1 MSYILEALK
10 KAQAE
15 RQLGNAPTI
24 HAPAPSYAAPRAGQG
39 AGRRYLIAGA
49 IAGVGLLAAVVA
61 LWPRLAGETTSVLA
75 AASAPA
81 APTPAAT
88 APAAPVV
95 AGRPAAAPVAAAPA
109 PIVAAPAPIVAA
121 PAPAPAPA
129 PASAPAPVASRPRP
143 APVAPLAEPVPR
155 EAERAP
161 APESAPARVA
171 ASPASAPTGD
181 DALRTLQQL
190 PDALQREIPKVAFG
204 GYIYSPT
211 PGESLLLVD
220 KMLRREGEEVAP
232 GLVLE
237 RLTPKA
243 AVMNY
248 RGTRYRAS
256 Y

>member
-24 HAPAPSYAAPRAGQG
+24 HAPPPMYAAPERAQG
-39 AGRRYLIAGA
+39 ANRRTLMI
-49 IAGVGLLAAVVA
+49 GVGLGVLLVAAAA
-61 LWPRLAGETTSVLA
+61 LVWLRQGGEQPVQLAG
-75 AASAPA
+75 ASAPA
-81 APTPAAT
+81 PVATPAPTPAPVVAV
-88 APAAPVV
+88 APPAAPALAPAPVQRDAAPVAAKPAPAPVKASEPPRPAAPV
-95 AGRPAAAPVAAAPA
+95 APAVEPVRVNPESAPVAAAPA
-109 PIVAAPAPIVAA
+109 
-121 PAPAPAPA
+121 
-129 PASAPAPVASRPRP
+129 
-143 APVAPLAEPVPR
+143 
-155 EAERAP
+155 
-161 APESAPARVA
+161 
-171 ASPASAPTGD
+171 GD
-181 DALRTLQQL
+181 DSLRSLQQL
-190 PDALQREIPKVAFG
+190 PEALRREIPPVAFG

-248 RGTRYRAS
+248 RGTRYRVA

>member
-24 HAPAPSYAAPRAGQG
+24 HAPAPSYAGPRAGQG
-39 AGRRYLIAGA
+39 VQRRYLAL
-49 IAGVGLLAAVVA
+49 GVGVVVVAAAVALLWPRFVGEQPVRLAAVT
-61 LWPRLAGETTSVLA
+61 P
-75 AASAPA
+75 PA
-81 APTPAAT
+81 VVAAT
-88 APAAPVV
+88 APATVPATAPVATPAPPAAVIPAPAPVV
-95 AGRPAAAPVAAAPA
+95 QPAPA
-109 PIVAAPAPIVAA
+109 PPPVAEARPVRAK
-121 PAPAPAPA
+121 PAPAPAVST
-129 PASAPAPVASRPRP
+129 ASPSPQPSPQQRETAPAPVT
-143 APVAPLAEPVPR
+143 VAPQPV
-155 EAERAP
+155 
-161 APESAPARVA
+161 
-171 ASPASAPTGD
+171 GD
-181 DALRTLQQL
+181 DQLRTLQQL
-190 PDALQREIPKVAFG
+190 PDTLQREIPKVAFG

-248 RGTRYRAS
+248 RGTRYRAA

>member
-39 AGRRYLIAGA
+39 AQRRYLAL
-49 IAGVGLLAAVVA
+49 GVGVVVIAAAVA
-61 LWPRLAGETTSVLA
+61 LLWPRLAGEAPVRLA
-75 AASAPA
+75 AVTPPAAVPTTAPA
-81 APTPAAT
+81 TVPAT
-88 APAAPVV
+88 APVATPAPPAAVIPAPAPVV
-95 AGRPAAAPVAAAPA
+95 Q
-109 PIVAAPAPIVAA
+109 
-121 PAPAPAPA
+121 PAPAPAPVA
-129 PASAPAPVASRPRP
+129 EARPVRAKPAPAPAVSTASSSPQP
-143 APVAPLAEPVPR
+143 SPQQR
-155 EAERAP
+155 EAAP
-161 APESAPARVA
+161 APATVAPQPV
-171 ASPASAPTGD
+171 GD
-181 DALRTLQQL
+181 DQLRTLQQL
-190 PDALQREIPKVAFG
+190 PDTLQREIPKVAFG

-248 RGTRYRAS
+248 RGTRYRAA

>member
-39 AGRRYLIAGA
+39 VQRRYLAL
-49 IAGVGLLAAVVA
+49 GVGVVVAAAAVVL
-61 LWPRLAGETTSVLA
+61 LWQRFAGEAPVRLATV
-75 AASAPA
+75 
-81 APTPAAT
+81 TPPVAVPVT
-88 APAAPVV
+88 APATVPVTAPVATPAPPAAVIPAPAPVV
-95 AGRPAAAPVAAAPA
+95 Q
-109 PIVAAPAPIVAA
+109 
-121 PAPAPAPA
+121 PAPAPAPLA
-129 PASAPAPVASRPRP
+129 EARPVRVKPVPAPVVPAASSSPQP
-143 APVAPLAEPVPR
+143 SPQQR
-155 EAERAP
+155 EAATAP
-161 APESAPARVA
+161 ATVA
-171 ASPASAPTGD
+171 AQPVGD
-181 DALRTLQQL
+181 DQLRTLQQL
-190 PDALQREIPKVAFG
+190 PDTLQREIPKVAFG

-248 RGTRYRAS
+248 RGTRYRAA

>member
-24 HAPAPSYAAPRAGQG
+24 HAPAPSYAAPRIGQG
-39 AGRRYLIAGA
+39 AQRRYLAL
-49 IAGVGLLAAVVA
+49 GVGVVVVAAAVALLWPRFAGEAPVRLAAVT
-61 LWPRLAGETTSVLA
+61 P
-75 AASAPA
+75 PA
-81 APTPAAT
+81 AVPAT
-88 APAAPVV
+88 APATVPATAPVAPPAPPAVVIPAPAPVV
-95 AGRPAAAPVAAAPA
+95 Q
-109 PIVAAPAPIVAA
+109 

-129 PASAPAPVASRPRP
+129 PVAEARPVRVKPAPAPVVPAASSSPQP
-143 APVAPLAEPVPR
+143 SQR
-155 EAERAP
+155 EAATAP
-161 APESAPARVA
+161 ATVVQQPV
-171 ASPASAPTGD
+171 GD
-181 DALRTLQQL
+181 DQLRTLQQL
-190 PDALQREIPKVAFG
+190 PDTLQREIPKVAFG

-248 RGTRYRAS
+248 RGTRYRAA

>member
-24 HAPAPSYAAPRAGQG
+24 HAPPPMYAAPDRAQGGNKRYLAIGLG
-39 AGRRYLIAGA
+39 AGVL
-49 IAGVGLLAAVVA
+49 VAAA
-61 LWPRLAGETTSVLA
+61 ALLWPRQGAEPPVRLAQGPA
-75 AASAPA
+75 PGSAPV
-81 APTPAAT
+81 T
-88 APAAPVV
+88 
-95 AGRPAAAPVAAAPA
+95 
-109 PIVAAPAPIVAA
+109 A

-129 PASAPAPVASRPRP
+129 APAPPPAPAPEPAAAAVTTPPAASAPLVRATAPVAAKSAPAPTPAPAKPSAAPRPTAQVPPAEPPRVEP
-143 APVAPLAEPVPR
+143 APVAAVTP
-155 EAERAP
+155 P
-161 APESAPARVA
+161 AGEEN
-171 ASPASAPTGD
+171 
-181 DALRTLQQL
+181 LRSLQQL
-190 PDALQREIPKVAFG
+190 PESLRREIPQVAFG

-220 KMLRREGEEVAP
+220 KTLRREGEEVAP

-237 RLTPKA
+237 RLTAKA

-248 RGTRYRAS
+248 RGTRYRVA

>member
-39 AGRRYLIAGA
+39 AQRRYLAL
-49 IAGVGLLAAVVA
+49 GVGVVVVAAAVA
-61 LWPRLAGETTSVLA
+61 LLWLRLAGEGPVRLA
-75 AASAPA
+75 AVTPPA
-81 APTPAAT
+81 TVAAT
-88 APAAPVV
+88 APAT
-95 AGRPAAAPVAAAPA
+95 APVAMPAPPAVVTAAPA
-109 PIVAAPAPIVAA
+109 PVIQ

-129 PASAPAPVASRPRP
+129 PVAEARPVRVKPAPAPVVSTASSSPQPPPQQREA
-143 APVAPLAEPVPR
+143 APVPATAAPQPV
-155 EAERAP
+155 
-161 APESAPARVA
+161 
-171 ASPASAPTGD
+171 GD
-181 DALRTLQQL
+181 DQLRTLQQL
-190 PDALQREIPKVAFG
+190 PDTLQREIPKVAFG

-248 RGTRYRAS
+248 RGTRYRAA

>member
-24 HAPAPSYAAPRAGQG
+24 HAPPPMYAAPDRDQG
-39 AGRRYLIAGA
+39 GNRRNLVIGLGLGVLVAAGA
-49 IAGVGLLAAVVA
+49 LLWVRHGGEQPV
-61 LWPRLAGETTSVLA
+61 RL
-75 AASAPA
+75 
-81 APTPAAT
+81 AT
-88 APAAPVV
+88 APVST
-95 AGRPAAAPVAAAPA
+95 
-109 PIVAAPAPIVAA
+109 

-129 PASAPAPVASRPRP
+129 PTAVAVPPVAPAPVPVP
-143 APVAPLAEPVPR
+143 APTPAPAPAPR
-155 EAERAP
+155 EAAPGATKP
-161 APESAPARVA
+161 APSPAKVAEPAPPPVRVA
-171 ASPASAPTGD
+171 EAPVSVTPAGED
-181 DALRTLQQL
+181 NLRTLQQL
-190 PDALQREIPKVAFG
+190 PEAVRREIPQVSFG

-237 RLTPKA
+237 RLMPKA

-248 RGTRYRAS
+248 RGTRYRVA

>member
-39 AGRRYLIAGA
+39 AQRRYLAL
-49 IAGVGLLAAVVA
+49 GVGLVVVVAAVVL
-61 LWPRLAGETTSVLA
+61 LWPRLAGEPPVRLA
-75 AASAPA
+75 TV
-81 APTPAAT
+81 TP
-88 APAAPVV
+88 PVV
-95 AGRPAAAPVAAAPA
+95 APAAAPTTAPVTAPTTAPVATPALAAVVVPAPA
-109 PIVAAPAPIVAA
+109 PAVQ
-121 PAPAPAPA
+121 PAPAPAPVA
-129 PASAPAPVASRPRP
+129 EARPVRTKPAPAPVAPPSTP
-143 APVAPLAEPVPR
+143 PR
-155 EAERAP
+155 EATPAP
-161 APESAPARVA
+161 ATVTAQPG
-171 ASPASAPTGD
+171 GD
-181 DALRTLQQL
+181 EPLRTLQQL
-190 PDALQREIPKVAFG
+190 PDALQREIPKLAFG

-248 RGTRYRAS
+248 RGTRYRAP

>member
-39 AGRRYLIAGA
+39 AQRRYLALGAGL
-49 IAGVGLLAAVVA
+49 VVVVAAVA
-61 LWPRLAGETTSVLA
+61 LLWPRLAGEPPVRLA
-75 AASAPA
+75 AV
-81 APTPAAT
+81 TP
-88 APAAPVV
+88 PMV
-95 AGRPAAAPVAAAPA
+95 APVAAPTTAPTTAPTAAPAIAQVAPPVATPAPAAIVLPAPA
-109 PIVAAPAPIVAA
+109 PVVQ
-121 PAPAPAPA
+121 PAPAPAPVAEARPVRTKPA
-129 PASAPAPVASRPRP
+129 PTPAAPPSTPPREAAPAPATVTAQPGGD
-143 APVAPLAEPVPR
+143 EP
-155 EAERAP
+155 
-161 APESAPARVA
+161 
-171 ASPASAPTGD
+171 
-181 DALRTLQQL
+181 LRTLQQL
-190 PDALQREIPKVAFG
+190 PDALQREIPKLAFG

-248 RGTRYRAS
+248 RGTRYRAP

>member
-24 HAPAPSYAAPRAGQG
+24 HAPAPSYAPPRAGQG
-39 AGRRYLIAGA
+39 AQRRYLAL
-49 IAGVGLLAAVVA
+49 GVGLVVVAAAVA
-61 LWPRLAGETTSVLA
+61 LLWPRLAGEPPVRLA
-75 AASAPA
+75 AVTQPVAAPVIAPAIAPAVVPTTTTVSAPVATPAPA
-81 APTPAAT
+81 AA
-88 APAAPVV
+88 VV
-95 AGRPAAAPVAAAPA
+95 
-109 PIVAAPAPIVAA
+109 
-121 PAPAPAPA
+121 PAPAPAPVVQPA
-129 PASAPAPVASRPRP
+129 PAPVVEARPVRTKPAPAPVAPPSPPPREAAP
-143 APVAPLAEPVPR
+143 APVV
-155 EAERAP
+155 
-161 APESAPARVA
+161 VA
-171 ASPASAPTGD
+171 AQPGGD
-181 DALRTLQQL
+181 EPLRTLQQL
-190 PDALQREIPKVAFG
+190 PDTLQREIPKVAFG

-248 RGTRYRAS
+248 RGTRYRAP

>member
-24 HAPAPSYAAPRAGQG
+24 HAPPPMYAAPDRARGG
-39 AGRRYLIAGA
+39 NRRNLMIGLGLGL
-49 IAGVGLLAAVVA
+49 GVLV
-61 LWPRLAGETTSVLA
+61 A
-75 AASAPA
+75 AAALLWVRHGGEQ
-81 APTPAAT
+81 
-88 APAAPVV
+88 PV
-95 AGRPAAAPVAAAPA
+95 RLAAAPVTVPT
-109 PIVAAPAPIVAA
+109 PVSA
-121 PAPAPAPA
+121 PAPAPAPVPTAAAVPPPVRVAEA
-129 PASAPAPVASRPRP
+129 PVSATPAAPEPAPVAAAQP
-143 APVAPLAEPVPR
+143 AGE
-155 EAERAP
+155 
-161 APESAPARVA
+161 
-171 ASPASAPTGD
+171 D
-181 DALRTLQQL
+181 NLRTLQQL
-190 PDALQREIPKVAFG
+190 PEAVRREIPQVSFG

-237 RLTPKA
+237 RLMPKA

-248 RGTRYRAS
+248 RGTRYRVA

>member
-39 AGRRYLIAGA
+39 AQRRYLAL
-49 IAGVGLLAAVVA
+49 GVGVVVVAAAVALLWPRFASEPPVRLAAVTPPAAVPATAPATVPATAPVA
-61 LWPRLAGETTSVLA
+61 TPVPPAVVLPA
-75 AASAPA
+75 PAPVVQPAPAPEPAPTPAPVPEVRPVRVKPAPTPVVSAASSPQPSPQQREAAPA
-81 APTPAAT
+81 APA
-88 APAAPVV
+88 
-95 AGRPAAAPVAAAPA
+95 VAAQ
-109 PIVAAPAPIVAA
+109 
-121 PAPAPAPA
+121 
-129 PASAPAPVASRPRP
+129 PV
-143 APVAPLAEPVPR
+143 
-155 EAERAP
+155 
-161 APESAPARVA
+161 
-171 ASPASAPTGD
+171 GD
-181 DALRTLQQL
+181 DQLRTLQQL
-190 PDALQREIPKVAFG
+190 PDTLQREIPKVAFG

-248 RGTRYRAS
+248 RGTRYRAA

>member
-39 AGRRYLIAGA
+39 VQRRYLAL
-49 IAGVGLLAAVVA
+49 GVGVVVVAAAVA
-61 LWPRLAGETTSVLA
+61 LLWPRPASEPPVRLATVTP
-75 AASAPA
+75 PA
-81 APTPAAT
+81 AVPVT
-88 APAAPVV
+88 APATVPVT
-95 AGRPAAAPVAAAPA
+95 APVATPAPPAAVIPAPA
-109 PIVAAPAPIVAA
+109 PVIQ
-121 PAPAPAPA
+121 PAPAPAPVA
-129 PASAPAPVASRPRP
+129 ETRPVRVKPAPAPVVPAASSSPQP
-143 APVAPLAEPVPR
+143 SPQQR
-155 EAERAP
+155 EAAP
-161 APESAPARVA
+161 AAPAVA
-171 ASPASAPTGD
+171 AQPVGD
-181 DALRTLQQL
+181 DQLRTLQQL
-190 PDALQREIPKVAFG
+190 PDTLQREIPKVAFG

-248 RGTRYRAS
+248 RGTRYRAA

>member
-39 AGRRYLIAGA
+39 AQRRYLAL
-49 IAGVGLLAAVVA
+49 GVGVVVVAAAVA
-61 LWPRLAGETTSVLA
+61 LLWPRLAGEGPVRLA
-75 AASAPA
+75 AVTPPA
-81 APTPAAT
+81 TVAAT
-88 APAAPVV
+88 APAT
-95 AGRPAAAPVAAAPA
+95 APVAMSAPPAVVTTAPA
-109 PIVAAPAPIVAA
+109 PVIQPA

-129 PASAPAPVASRPRP
+129 PVAEARPVRVKPAPATVVSTTSSSPQPPPQQREAAPAPATA
-143 APVAPLAEPVPR
+143 APQPV
-155 EAERAP
+155 
-161 APESAPARVA
+161 
-171 ASPASAPTGD
+171 GD
-181 DALRTLQQL
+181 DQLRTLQQL
-190 PDALQREIPKVAFG
+190 PDTLQREIPKVAFG

-248 RGTRYRAS
+248 RGTRYRAA

>member
-39 AGRRYLIAGA
+39 AQRRYLALGLGVVVIAAA
-49 IAGVGLLAAVVA
+49 IAL
-61 LWPRLAGETTSVLA
+61 LWPRLAGEPPVQLA
-75 AASAPA
+75 TATPPA
-81 APTPAAT
+81 AVPATVPAT
-88 APAAPVV
+88 APAATPASPAAVIPAPDPVV
-95 AGRPAAAPVAAAPA
+95 QP
-109 PIVAAPAPIVAA
+109 
-121 PAPAPAPA
+121 
-129 PASAPAPVASRPRP
+129 APAPVAEARPVRAKP
-143 APVAPLAEPVPR
+143 
-155 EAERAP
+155 AP
-161 APESAPARVA
+161 APTVLPSPQPAPQLSPQQREAVPAPATVA
-171 ASPASAPTGD
+171 AQPVGD
-181 DALRTLQQL
+181 DQLRTLQQL
-190 PDALQREIPKVAFG
+190 PDTLQREIPKVAFG

-237 RLTPKA
+237 RLTPRA

-248 RGTRYRAS
+248 RGTRYRAA

>member
-39 AGRRYLIAGA
+39 AQRRYLAL
-49 IAGVGLLAAVVA
+49 GVGAVVIA
-61 LWPRLAGETTSVLA
+61 VAVALLWPRLASEPPVRLA
-75 AASAPA
+75 AV
-81 APTPAAT
+81 TPPVAVPAT
-88 APAAPVV
+88 APATAPVV
-95 AGRPAAAPVAAAPA
+95 TPAPPAVVTPAPA
-109 PIVAAPAPIVAA
+109 PVVQ

-129 PASAPAPVASRPRP
+129 PVAEARPARAKPAPVPVVSAPP
-143 APVAPLAEPVPR
+143 AAPPSAQPSPQQREATPVP
-155 EAERAP
+155 A
-161 APESAPARVA
+161 SVA
-171 ASPASAPTGD
+171 AQPVGD
-181 DALRTLQQL
+181 DQLRTLQQL
-190 PDALQREIPKVAFG
+190 PDTLQREIPKVAFG

-248 RGTRYRAS
+248 RGTRYRAA

>member
-39 AGRRYLIAGA
+39 AQRRYLAL
-49 IAGVGLLAAVVA
+49 GVGVVVVAAAVA
-61 LWPRLAGETTSVLA
+61 LLWPRF
-75 AASAPA
+75 ASEQPVRLSAVTPPA
-81 APTPAAT
+81 AVPAT
-88 APAAPVV
+88 APATVPATAPVATPAPPAAVIPAPAPVV
-95 AGRPAAAPVAAAPA
+95 Q
-109 PIVAAPAPIVAA
+109 

-129 PASAPAPVASRPRP
+129 PTPAPVPEVRPVRVKP
-143 APVAPLAEPVPR
+143 APTPVVSAASSSPQPSPQQR
-155 EAERAP
+155 EAAP
-161 APESAPARVA
+161 AAPAVA
-171 ASPASAPTGD
+171 AQPVGD
-181 DALRTLQQL
+181 DQLRTLQQL
-190 PDALQREIPKVAFG
+190 PDTLQREIPKVAFG

-248 RGTRYRAS
+248 RGTRYRAA

>member
-24 HAPAPSYAAPRAGQG
+24 HAPPPVYAAPDRARGG
-39 AGRRYLIAGA
+39 NRRPLMI
-49 IAGVGLLAAVVA
+49 GLGL
-61 LWPRLAGETTSVLA
+61 GVLA
-75 AASAPA
+75 AAGALLWVRHGGEQPVRLAAAPVSAPA
-81 APTPAAT
+81 PTAAAAPAPAPDPAPTPAP
-88 APAAPVV
+88 APAPREAAPVV
-95 AGRPAAAPVAAAPA
+95 AKPAPA
-109 PIVAAPAPIVAA
+109 KVAA
-121 PAPAPAPA
+121 PAPAPVRVAEAPVSATPAA
-129 PASAPAPVASRPRP
+129 PAPAPVAAAQP
-143 APVAPLAEPVPR
+143 AGE
-155 EAERAP
+155 EN
-161 APESAPARVA
+161 
-171 ASPASAPTGD
+171 
-181 DALRTLQQL
+181 LRTLQQL
-190 PDALQREIPKVAFG
+190 PEAVRREIPQVSFG

-237 RLTPKA
+237 RLMPKA

-248 RGTRYRAS
+248 RGTRYRVG

>member
-39 AGRRYLIAGA
+39 VQRRYLAL
-49 IAGVGLLAAVVA
+49 GVGVVVVAAAVA
-61 LWPRLAGETTSVLA
+61 LLWPRLAGEPPVRLA
-75 AASAPA
+75 TVTPPA
-81 APTPAAT
+81 AVPVT
-88 APAAPVV
+88 APATVPVTAPVATPAPPAAVIPAPAPVV
-95 AGRPAAAPVAAAPA
+95 Q
-109 PIVAAPAPIVAA
+109 

-129 PASAPAPVASRPRP
+129 PLAEARPVRVKPAPAPVVPAASSSPQP
-143 APVAPLAEPVPR
+143 SPQQR
-155 EAERAP
+155 EAATAP
-161 APESAPARVA
+161 ATVA
-171 ASPASAPTGD
+171 AQPVGD
-181 DALRTLQQL
+181 EQLRTLQQL
-190 PDALQREIPKVAFG
+190 PDTLQREIPKVAFG

-248 RGTRYRAS
+248 RGTRYRAA

>member
-39 AGRRYLIAGA
+39 MQRRYLAL
-49 IAGVGLLAAVVA
+49 GVGVVVVAASVALLWPRFAGEPPVQLATAVPPAAVPATVPATAPVATPAPPAVVIPAPAAVVQ
-61 LWPRLAGETTSVLA
+61 
-75 AASAPA
+75 
-81 APTPAAT
+81 
-88 APAAPVV
+88 
-95 AGRPAAAPVAAAPA
+95 
-109 PIVAAPAPIVAA
+109 
-121 PAPAPAPA
+121 PAPAPAPVA
-129 PASAPAPVASRPRP
+129 EARPVRVKPAPAPVVSTTSSSPQP
-143 APVAPLAEPVPR
+143 SPQQR
-155 EAERAP
+155 EAAP
-161 APESAPARVA
+161 AAPAVA
-171 ASPASAPTGD
+171 AQPVGD
-181 DALRTLQQL
+181 DQLRTLQQL
-190 PDALQREIPKVAFG
+190 PDTLQREIPKVVFG

-248 RGTRYRAS
+248 RGTRYRAA

>member
-39 AGRRYLIAGA
+39 MQRRYLAL
-49 IAGVGLLAAVVA
+49 GVGVVVVAAVVA
-61 LWPRLAGETTSVLA
+61 LLWPRFAGEAPVRLA
-75 AASAPA
+75 AVTPPA
-81 APTPAAT
+81 AVPAT
-88 APAAPVV
+88 APATV
-95 AGRPAAAPVAAAPA
+95 PATAPVATPA
-109 PIVAAPAPIVAA
+109 PPAVVIPAPVPVVQ

-129 PASAPAPVASRPRP
+129 PVAEARPVRVKPAPAPVVPAASSSPQPSQRE
-143 APVAPLAEPVPR
+143 VAT
-155 EAERAP
+155 AP
-161 APESAPARVA
+161 ATVVQQPV
-171 ASPASAPTGD
+171 GD
-181 DALRTLQQL
+181 DQLRTLQQL
-190 PDALQREIPKVAFG
+190 PDTLQREIPKVAFG

-248 RGTRYRAS
+248 RGTRYRAA

>member
-24 HAPAPSYAAPRAGQG
+24 HAPAPSYAAPGAGQG
-39 AGRRYLIAGA
+39 GGRRYLMVGL
-49 IAGVGLLAAVVA
+49 GVGVVVVA
-61 LWPRLAGETTSVLA
+61 LALLWPRLAGEPAVRLTATADAPA
-75 AASAPA
+75 AASP
-81 APTPAAT
+81 
-88 APAAPVV
+88 APV
-95 AGRPAAAPVAAAPA
+95 
-109 PIVAAPAPIVAA
+109 IA

-129 PASAPAPVASRPRP
+129 PVVAAPPARVQVAPAPVAAKTPP
-143 APVAPLAEPVPR
+143 
-155 EAERAP
+155 AP
-161 APESAPARVA
+161 APREPEPVRATAPAP
-171 ASPASAPTGD
+171 SPEPAPTRVVAPPAAD
-181 DALRTLQQL
+181 EQLRTLQQL

>member
-24 HAPAPSYAAPRAGQG
+24 HAPAPSYAAPRIGQG
-39 AGRRYLIAGA
+39 AQRRYLAL
-49 IAGVGLLAAVVA
+49 GVGVVVVAAAVALLWPRFAGEAPVRLAAVT
-61 LWPRLAGETTSVLA
+61 P
-75 AASAPA
+75 PA
-81 APTPAAT
+81 AVPAT
-88 APAAPVV
+88 APATV
-95 AGRPAAAPVAAAPA
+95 PATAPVAPPA
-109 PIVAAPAPIVAA
+109 PPAVVI
-121 PAPAPAPA
+121 PAPAPVVQP
-129 PASAPAPVASRPRP
+129 APAPVAEARP
-143 APVAPLAEPVPR
+143 ARAKPAPTPVVSTASSSPQPSPQQR
-155 EAERAP
+155 EAA
-161 APESAPARVA
+161 
-171 ASPASAPTGD
+171 PASATVVQQPVGD
-181 DALRTLQQL
+181 DQLRTLQQL
-190 PDALQREIPKVAFG
+190 PDTLQREIPKVAFG

-248 RGTRYRAS
+248 RGTRYRAA